1 MIQKQHSR
9 TQSRLLDRYYWFNKR
24 IKTDSNPKVFPK
36 IKSLWVS
43 DRIFVSILPFS
54 SGTMHNPYLRVRH
67 GVPELSIGSELR
79 TASGRLS

>member
-1 MIQKQHSR
+1 MSQKQHSR

-43 DRIFVSILPFS
+43 DRIFVSILPCS
-54 SGTMHNPYLRVRH
+54 LGTMHNPYLRVQH
-67 GVPELSIGSELR
+67 DMPEPIIASELR
-79 TASGRLS
+79 TTSKKLS